1 MSAALTFHGV
11 SFDYGHTAVFD
22 GLDLEIGA
30 GTITGVLGPNGSGK
44 TTLVRLG
51 SGALRPS
58 HGVRHALRRRSFGS
72 LGTRERARRVAVVPQ
87 ETHPVFD
94 FTVEET
100 VRMGRAPHLGF
111 LGIERPFDLAI
122 ARAAMERCEV
132 AELASRS
139 FRALSGGERQRVMLA
154 RALAQ
159 ESQLLLLDEPTAFLD
174 LRHRLSI
181 YARLSQLHREHGL
194 TVVVVSH
201 DINLAAR
208 YCDRLVLLQR
218 GSIAADGAP
227 VDGSSSRSD
236 SIRLRSRSRDSHR
249 PVVRTP
255 VRDSADAD
263 ARLAHRRLTALR
275 TRA

>member
-1 MSAALTFHGV
+1 MSTALAFDGV
-11 SFDYGHTAVFD
+11 SFDYGGTAVFD
-22 GLDLEIGA
+22 GLNLQIGA
-30 GTITGVLGPNGSGK
+30 GTINGILGPNGSGK

-58 HGVRHALRRRSFGS
+58 AGGVTLFGS
-72 LGTRERARRVAVVPQ
+72 DLASLDARERARRVAVVPQ

-111 LGIERPFDLAI
+111 LGIERPADLAR
-122 ARAAMERCEV
+122 ARDAMDRCEV

-159 ESQLLLLDEPTAFLD
+159 EPRLLLLDEPTAFLD
-174 LRHRLSI
+174 LKHRLSI
-181 YARLSQLHREHGL
+181 YARLSQLHREQGL

-208 YCDRLVLLQR
+208 HCDRLVLLQR
-218 GSIAADGAP
+218 GSIAADGTPAEVLRPDPIRSVYEVEVEIRTDPASGRPFVIPLAP
-227 VDGSSSRSD
+227 TAAWGAG
-236 SIRLRSRSRDSHR
+236 R
-249 PVVRTP
+249 P
-255 VRDSADAD
+255 
-263 ARLAHRRLTALR
+263 
-275 TRA
+275 

>member
-1 MSAALTFHGV
+1 MSAALTFDGV
-11 SFDYGHTAVFD
+11 SFDYGRTAVFD
-22 GLDLEIGA
+22 GLNLEIGA

-58 HGVRHALRRRSFGS
+58 AGRVTLFGGDLS
-72 LGTRERARRVAVVPQ
+72 ALGTRERARRVAVVPQ

-100 VRMGRAPHLGF
+100 VRMGRAPHLGL
-111 LGIERPFDLAI
+111 LGIERPADLEI
-122 ARAAMERCEV
+122 AHAAMERCEV

-174 LRHRLSI
+174 LKHRLSI
-181 YARLSQLHREHGL
+181 YARLSQLHREQGL

-208 YCDRLVLLQR
+208 YCDRLVLFQR

-227 VDGSSSRSD
+227 ADVLRPDPIRSVYEVEVEIRTDPSSG
-236 SIRLRSRSRDSHR
+236 R
-249 PVVRTP
+249 PFVIPLTP
-255 VRDSADAD
+255 TPAS
-263 ARLAHRRLTALR
+263 R